1 MLPGSL
7 LIVRNPR
14 ARRAPSEA
22 ALREAVEPLR
32 ARGVAVE
39 LRSTTAPGHA
49 GEIAAEAARDGVE
62 LLAAAGGDGTIH
74 EVINGL
80 GGSETALT
88 AIPAGTANVWAR
100 EAGIPRNPAR
110 ALAWIEGARR
120 VRIDLGRAE
129 FTGPDGTPSERVFL
143 LMCSTGLDAEAV
155 RRIGGGGRSKRWL
168 GPVPYALHGSERL
181 LRAPAVRTRIAIE
194 GPSGNTT
201 IERSL
206 LFAVA
211 GNTRLYGGVA
221 RLTGGARAD
230 DGLLDLAAFCGG
242 SPASRLTLGARVLVR
257 AFGRG
262 LRGSLAPRAGG
273 SADYLRGARIRIEPE
288 MPLAVQADGEYLGE
302 TPLTL
307 SVEPR
312 ALDVLVA
319 PRPHALLGE

>member
-1 MLPGSL
+1 MLPRSL

-22 ALREAVEPLR
+22 ALREAARSLR
-32 ARGVAVE
+32 AAGVAVE

-49 GEIAAEAARDGVE
+49 GELAAEAARDGVE

-74 EVINGL
+74 EVVNGL
-80 GGSETALT
+80 AGSETALT
-88 AIPAGTANVWAR
+88 AIPAGTGNVWAR
-100 EAGIPRNPAR
+100 EAGIPRNAGR
-110 ALAWIEGARR
+110 ALAWIASARR
-120 VRIDLGRAE
+120 VRIDLGRAGFE
-129 FTGPDGTPSERVFL
+129 GPDGARGERLFL
-143 LMCSTGLDAEAV
+143 LMCSTGLDADAV
-155 RRIGGGGRSKRWL
+155 RRIGGGGWAKRWL
-168 GPVPYALHGSERL
+168 GPVPYALHGTERL
-181 LRAPAVRTRIAIE
+181 LRAPSVYTRIAVE
-194 GPSGNTT
+194 GSEEAA
-201 IERSL
+201 IERPL
-206 LFAVA
+206 LFAIA

-221 RLTGGARAD
+221 RLTGDARAD

-242 SPASRLTLGARVLVR
+242 GLASRLTLGPRVLAR

-273 SADYLRGARIRIEPE
+273 SAEYLRGAAIRIEPDTA
-288 MPLAVQADGEYLGE
+288 LAVQADGEYLGQ

-319 PRPHALLGE
+319 LRPHALLGE

>member
-22 ALREAVEPLR
+22 ALRKAAEPLR
-32 ARGVAVE
+32 ARGAAIE

-49 GEIAAEAARDGVE
+49 GEIAAEAARDGVD

-100 EAGIPRNPAR
+100 EAGIPRNARR

-155 RRIGGGGRSKRWL
+155 RRIGSGGRSKRWL

-181 LRAPAVRTRIAIE
+181 LRAPAAHTRIALE
-194 GPSGNTT
+194 GSEEAA

-242 SPASRLTLGARVLVR
+242 SLASRLTLGARVLVR

-288 MPLAVQADGEYLGE
+288 TPLAVQADGEYLGE

-319 PRPHALLGE
+319 PRTHALLGE

>member
-22 ALREAVEPLR
+22 ALREAAEPLH
-32 ARGVAVE
+32 ARGVAIE
-39 LRSTTAPGHA
+39 LRSTSAPGHA
-49 GEIAAEAARDGVE
+49 REIAAEAARDGVE
-62 LLAAAGGDGTIH
+62 LLVAAGGDGTIH
-74 EVINGL
+74 EAVNGL
-80 GGSETALT
+80 AGSETALT

-100 EAGIPRNPAR
+100 EAGIPRNAGR

-120 VRIDLGRAE
+120 IRIDLGRAE
-129 FTGPDGTPSERVFL
+129 FEDPAGERARRYFL

-155 RRIGGGGRSKRWL
+155 RRIGVGGRAKRWL
-168 GPVPYALHGSERL
+168 GPVPYALHGTERL
-181 LRAPAVRTRIAIE
+181 LRARAVHTRIALE
-194 GPSGNTT
+194 GSEDAA

-211 GNTRLYGGVA
+211 GNTRLYGGIA
-221 RLTGGARAD
+221 RLTGDARAD

-242 SPASRLTLGARVLVR
+242 SLASRLTLGARVVPR
-257 AFGRG
+257 ALGRG
-262 LRGSLAPRAGG
+262 VRGPLAPLLGG
-273 SADYLRGARIRIEPE
+273 SADYRRGATIRIEPE
-288 MPLAVQADGEYLGE
+288 MPLAVQADGEYLGL

-307 SVEPR
+307 TVEPG

>member
-22 ALREAVEPLR
+22 ALREATEPLR
-32 ARGVAVE
+32 ARGVAIE
-39 LRSTTAPGHA
+39 LRSTSAPGHA
-49 GEIAAEAARDGVE
+49 REIAAEAARDGVD
-62 LLAAAGGDGTIH
+62 LLVAVGGDGTIH
-74 EVINGL
+74 EVVNGL
-80 GGSETALT
+80 ARSETALT

-100 EAGIPRNPAR
+100 EAGIPRNARR

-120 VRIDLGRAE
+120 VRIDLGCAG
-129 FTGPDGTPSERVFL
+129 FAGPDGERAERYFL

-155 RRIGGGGRSKRWL
+155 RRIGVGGRAKRWL

-181 LRAPAVRTRIAIE
+181 LRAPAVHTRIALDGSE
-194 GPSGNTT
+194 DAA

-206 LFAVA
+206 LFAIA
-211 GNTRLYGGVA
+211 GNTRLYGGIA
-221 RLTGGARAD
+221 RLTGDASAD
-230 DGLLDLAAFCGG
+230 DGLLDLVAFCGG
-242 SPASRLTLGARVLVR
+242 GLASRLALGARVVPR
-257 AFGRG
+257 ALGRG
-262 LRGSLAPRAGG
+262 VRGPLASLLGG
-273 SADYLRGARIRIEPE
+273 SADYLRGAAIRIEPE
-288 MPLAVQADGEYLGE
+288 LPLAVQADGEYLGE

-307 SVEPR
+307 TVEPR

>member
-22 ALREAVEPLR
+22 ALREAAEPLR

-39 LRSTTAPGHA
+39 LRSTSAPGHA
-49 GEIAAEAARDGVE
+49 RELAAEAARDGVD

-74 EVINGL
+74 EAVNGL
-80 GGSETALT
+80 AGSGTALT
-88 AIPAGTANVWAR
+88 AIPAGTGNVWAR
-100 EAGIPRNPAR
+100 EVGIPRNARR
-110 ALAWIEGARR
+110 ALAWIEGGRR
-120 VRIDLGRAE
+120 VRIDLGRAGFE
-129 FTGPDGTPSERVFL
+129 SPDGARAKRYFL

-155 RRIGGGGRSKRWL
+155 RRVGGGGRAKRWL
-168 GPVPYALHGSERL
+168 GPLPYALHGAERL
-181 LRAPAVRTRIAIE
+181 LRAPATHTRIALE
-194 GPSGNTT
+194 GPEEAT

-206 LFAVA
+206 LLAVA

-221 RLTGGARAD
+221 RLTGDARAD
-230 DGLLDLAAFCGG
+230 DGLLDLAAFSGG
-242 SPASRLTLGARVLVR
+242 GLASRLAIGARVVPR
-257 AFGRG
+257 ALGRG
-262 LRGSLAPRAGG
+262 IRGGLAPRVGG
-273 SADYLRGARIRIEPE
+273 SADYLRGAAIRVEPE
-288 MPLAVQADGEYLGE
+288 TPLGVQADGEYLGV

-307 SVEPR
+307 TVEPR

>member
-22 ALREAVEPLR
+22 ALREAAEPLS

-39 LRSTTAPGHA
+39 LRSTAAPGHA
-49 GEIAAEAARDGVE
+49 GELAAEAARDGVE
-62 LLAAAGGDGTIH
+62 LLVAAGGDGTIH
-74 EVINGL
+74 EVVNGL
-80 GGSETALT
+80 AGSETALA
-88 AIPAGTANVWAR
+88 AIPAGTGNVWAR

-120 VRIDLGRAE
+120 VCIDLGRAGFE
-129 FTGPDGTPSERVFL
+129 GPGGEREERHFL
-143 LMCSTGLDAEAV
+143 LMCSTGLDADAV
-155 RRIGGGGRSKRWL
+155 RRIGGGGWAKRWL
-168 GPVPYALHGSERL
+168 GPVPYALHGTERL
-181 LRAPAVRTRIAIE
+181 LRAPAVPTRIAIE
-194 GPSGNTT
+194 ASGGAT

-206 LFAVA
+206 LFAIA

-221 RLTGGARAD
+221 RLTGAARAD

-242 SPASRLTLGARVLVR
+242 SLASRLSLGARVVPR
-257 AFGRG
+257 ALARG
-262 LRGSLAPRAGG
+262 IRGPLAPLLGG
-273 SADYLRGARIRIEPE
+273 STDYLRGAAIRIEPDTA
-288 MPLAVQADGEYLGE
+288 LAVQADGEYLGE

-307 SVEPR
+307 TVEPR